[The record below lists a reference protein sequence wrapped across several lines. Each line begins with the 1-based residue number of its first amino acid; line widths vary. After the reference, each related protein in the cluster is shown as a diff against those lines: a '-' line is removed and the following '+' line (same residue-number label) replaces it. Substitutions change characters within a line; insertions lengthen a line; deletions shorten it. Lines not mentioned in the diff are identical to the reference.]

1 MSTILNTGFSSI
13 NQKIKL
19 FDLFISLV
27 TWIFV
32 FLITLHLWEV
42 DYPET
47 EYRLEFS
54 LRHIVVVSCLFIGH
68 LTFSLFRI
76 YSLSHV
82 KLFSLLEALTLTVLL
97 FLFPDGIVIV
107 LGIMLVAHLRENTQ
121 DLPCLFLGIALPF
134 LYFFQVPGED
144 DWFNSILFSLLN
156 TFAIFAFNR
165 IMAEKK
171 AKEENA
177 KLLRELNA
185 TQILLSAST
194 KQDERRRIA
203 RDLHDTMGH
212 HLTAL
217 SLQLEIASL
226 LEGDTVQVHVN
237 KAQSIARNL
246 LDSVREAVSDI
257 RQNSTVG
264 FRAALDALVRE
275 ISHVDIQVA
284 IEPGLTISNPAIAE
298 ALIRISQEA
307 ITNVLK
313 HSNATQC
320 CIRLERHGE
329 ELRLSIEDNGQPN
342 DSVQPGNGLIGMAE
356 RVEALGGTLAY
367 EPLPHGFFLS
377 ASILE
382 SQ

>member
-42 DYPET
+42 DYPGT
-47 EYRLEFS
+47 EYRLDFS

-68 LTFSLFRI
+68 LSFSLFRI
-76 YSLSHV
+76 YSVSHA
-82 KLFSLLEALTLTVLL
+82 KLFGLLEALTLTVLL

-107 LGIMLVAHLRENTQ
+107 LGIMLVAHLREHTQ

-134 LYFFQVPGED
+134 FYFFQVPGED

-156 TFAIFAFNR
+156 TFAVFAFNR
-165 IMAEKK
+165 IMAERK

-185 TQILLSAST
+185 TQILLSATT
-194 KQDERRRIA
+194 KRDERRRIA

-217 SLQLEIASL
+217 GLQLEIASL
-226 LEGDTVQVHVN
+226 LEGDDAQVHVK
-237 KAQSIARNL
+237 KAQTIASSL

-275 ISHVDIQVA
+275 INHIDIQVA

-307 ITNVLK
+307 ITNILK
-313 HSNATQC
+313 HSNASQC
-320 CIRLERHGE
+320 WIRLESHGE
-329 ELRLSIEDNGQPN
+329 ELRLAIEDNGQSS
-342 DSVQPGNGLIGMAE
+342 DVVQPGNGLIGMAE
-356 RVEALGGTLAY
+356 RVEALGGTLDY
-367 EPLPHGFFLS
+367 GSLTQGFFLS
-377 ASILE
+377 ASIVE
-382 SQ
+382 SP